1 MFTLRDLIKNFYPY
15 QHLSICIMS
24 GEKFDA
30 ITEYIKE
37 THPIY
42 LDFYVRTIEIYRDDE
57 LGKLKDI
64 LKIIIS
70 KD

>member
-1 MFTLRDLIKNFYPY
+1 
-15 QHLSICIMS
+15 MS
-24 GEKFDA
+24 GEKFDTT
-30 ITEYIKE
+30 TEYLE
-37 THPIY
+37 ESHSIY
-42 LDFYVRTIEIYRDDE
+42 LDFYVRTIEIYRDE

>member
-1 MFTLRDLIKNFYPY
+1 
-15 QHLSICIMS
+15 MS
-24 GEKFDA
+24 GEKFNTT
-30 ITEYIKE
+30 TEYLE
-37 THPIY
+37 ELYPTY
-42 LDFYVRTIEIYRDDE
+42 LDFYVRTIEIYRDE

>member
-1 MFTLRDLIKNFYPY
+1 MFTLRDLIKNFYPSQY
-15 QHLSICIMS
+15 LSIYIMS
-24 GEKFDA
+24 GEKFD
-30 ITEYIKE
+30 TTKEYIE
-37 THPIY
+37 ELYPIY
-42 LDFYVRTIEIYRDDE
+42 LDFYVRTIEIYRDE

>member
-1 MFTLRDLIKNFYPY
+1 MFVLRDLIKNFYPY
-15 QHLSICIMS
+15 QHLSIYIMS
-24 GEKFDA
+24 GEKFDTT
-30 ITEYIKE
+30 TEYLE
-37 THPIY
+37 ESHSFY
-42 LDFYVRTIEIYRDDE
+42 LDFYVRTIEIYRDE

>member
-1 MFTLRDLIKNFYPY
+1 
-15 QHLSICIMS
+15 MS